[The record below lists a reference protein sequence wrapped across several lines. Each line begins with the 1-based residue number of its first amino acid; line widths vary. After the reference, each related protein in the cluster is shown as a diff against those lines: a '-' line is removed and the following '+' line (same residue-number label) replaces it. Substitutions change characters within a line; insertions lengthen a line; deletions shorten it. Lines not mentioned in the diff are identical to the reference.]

1 MSSTQLSRRSLVS
14 SAAALPALQAMP
26 AAAVDLADPCHP
38 DAELSAARRAAR
50 ADREG
55 MPNTVGDPS
64 ETQACTKTRS
74 TRTRRAAGL

>member
-14 SAAALPALQAMP
+14 SAAALPALAMP
-26 AAAVDLADPCHP
+26 AAAVDLADPSHP

-55 MPNTVGDPS
+55 MPNTVGDRS
-64 ETQACTKTRS
+64 ETQACTKKRS